1 MCNVADI
8 THSVADIMLGAAN
21 ILLSATDILYFQ
33 QLFFPFLENFP
44 KCLGKSAL
52 FPKSCQKTDDFWW
65 GGGPDPNVIMIT
77 FLLDCFNPN

>member
-33 QLFFPFLENFP
+33 QPFFPFLENFQ
-44 KCLGKSAL
+44 KCFGH
-52 FPKSCQKTDDFWW
+52 F
-65 GGGPDPNVIMIT
+65 T
-77 FLLDCFNPN
+77 FS